1 LLSAKQSRSAADKIM
16 ENADMDTIR
25 KKIQELTDLLNYHS
39 QKYYVEDAPEI
50 SDFEY
55 DRLLREL
62 EDLENTHPEYRSPV
76 SPTQRVGGVPLD
88 KFETVVHAVPMESLQ
103 DAFNEQEIYDFDRR
117 VHSVLDSCAYM
128 VEYKI
133 DGLSVSLEYENGEFI
148 RGSTRG
154 DGTVGEDV
162 TQNLKTIKSI
172 PMRLNE
178 PIPFIEVRGEVFI
191 GKENFKKLNA
201 MRENMDE
208 PVFANPRNAA
218 AGSLRQLD
226 SKIAASRKLDIF
238 IFNIQQIQGKDI
250 RSHSEGLEYL
260 RNLGFKVIPN
270 KEIFR
275 DIQSVYQKILEIGE
289 NREKLSFDIDGAVVK
304 VDNFT
309 EREQLGSTAKFPK
322 WAIAYKFPPEQQ
334 ETRIED
340 IIVQVGRTGAVTPL
354 ALLTPVRIAGSTVSR
369 ATLHNMDYIV
379 EKDIKIGDFVK
390 IQKAGDIIPEVF
402 EVVKSK
408 RTGKE
413 KTFTMPERCNECGA
427 LIIREEGEAAYR
439 CTGMNCPAQRL
450 RHIIHFV
457 SRDAMDI
464 EGLGASIIEQMLE
477 RKLIETAADL
487 YYLDPHDVA
496 QMDKMGEKSAQN
508 LMESLENSK
517 QNPLYRLINALGMR
531 HIGEKSAK
539 LLAHGFKTLDK
550 LMAAEAEDLTQ
561 INDIGETMA
570 LSIIDFFREPQN
582 IEFIEKLRNAG
593 LNFSDTDQENTDR
606 RFAGKTFVL
615 TGTLSKYTRSQ
626 ASEIIERLGGK
637 TSSSV
642 SKKTSYVLAGEE
654 AGSKLDK
661 AVQLGIA
668 VISEDDFENMIQG
681 IEG

>member
-1 LLSAKQSRSAADKIM
+1 
-16 ENADMDTIR
+16 MDTIQKR
-25 KKIQELTDLLNYHS
+25 ILELTALLNYHN

-55 DRLLREL
+55 DRMLREL
-62 EDLENTHPEYRSPV
+62 EDLENENPQYRSPV
-76 SPTQRVGGVPLD
+76 SPTQRVGGAPVD
-88 KFETVVHAVPMESLQ
+88 KFDTVVHAVPMESLQ
-103 DAFNEQEIYDFDRR
+103 DAFSEEEIYDFDRR
-117 VHSVLDSCAYM
+117 VHSVLETTCEYV

-133 DGLSVSLEYENGEFI
+133 DGLSVSLEYENGQFV

-172 PMRLNE
+172 PMQLKK

-201 MRENMDE
+201 RRENLDE

-226 SKIAASRKLDIF
+226 PKIAAERKLDIF
-238 IFNIQQIQGKDI
+238 VFNIQQIQGAQI
-250 RSHSEGLEYL
+250 HSHAEGLNYL
-260 RNLGFKVIPN
+260 RDLGFKVIPN
-270 KEIFR
+270 KDILR
-275 DIQSVYQKILEIGE
+275 DIHSVYQKIKEIGE
-289 NREKLSFDIDGAVVK
+289 NRDNLSFEIDGAVVK
-304 VDNFT
+304 VNSFT
-309 EREQLGSTAKFPK
+309 DRDLLGSTAKFPK

-334 ETRIED
+334 ETQIEN

-379 EKDIKIGDFVK
+379 EKDIKIGDYVK
-390 IQKAGDIIPEVF
+390 IQKAGDIIPEVY
-402 EVVKSK
+402 EVIKSK

-413 KTFTMPERCNECGA
+413 KDFTIPERCNECGA
-427 LIIREEGEAAYR
+427 SIIREEGEAAYR

-477 RKLIETAADL
+477 RKLIENAADL
-487 YYLDPHDVA
+487 YYLNPEEIA

-508 LMESLENSK
+508 LMDALENSK
-517 QNPLYRLINALGMR
+517 QNPLYRLINALGIR
-531 HIGEKSAK
+531 HIGEKGAK
-539 LLAHGFKTLDK
+539 ILARQFQTLDK
-550 LMAAEAEDLTQ
+550 LMAAGQEELTQ
-561 INDIGETMA
+561 IEDIGEIMA
-570 LSIIDFFREPQN
+570 MSIIDFFREPQN
-582 IEFIEKLRNAG
+582 IAFIEKLRNAG
-593 LNFSDTDQENTDR
+593 VNFADEQPENADK
-606 RFAGKTFVL
+606 RFEGKTFVL
-615 TGTLSKYTRSQ
+615 TGTLTNYTRAE

-654 AGSKLDK
+654 AGSKLEK
-661 AVQLGIA
+661 AVRLGVP
-668 VISEDDFENMIQG
+668 VITEEEFNNMIQ
-681 IEG
+681 